1 MSDDHDA
8 FFHNY
13 NNNIRDIPIQK
24 GQFGDNYD
32 NAYIQLYWYS
42 AHRAG
47 KTILIISSFFFTGGG
62 GEFVWL
68 RKYVKIIDILFFFL
82 SLFFSFFSIF
92 YSLLYCLIKK
102 QNKKS

>member
-24 GQFGDNYD
+24 GHFDDNYG
-32 NAYIQLYWYS
+32 NAYIQFYWYS

-47 KTILIISSFFFTGGG
+47 KI
-62 GEFVWL
+62 
-68 RKYVKIIDILFFFL
+68 VKKF
-82 SLFFSFFSIF
+82 
-92 YSLLYCLIKK
+92 
-102 QNKKS
+102 